1 MAVVNILLLILQ
13 GLLGAAFTGSG
24 TSKLLPGDN
33 PSKQGYA
40 KVRLP
45 MWWLTPIGLTE
56 IVAGISLFV
65 GFFVSLFA
73 VLGTV
78 LAVCTMA
85 GAVLAHVV
93 RDKKFE
99 GYPALVLLVLSSMVL
114 WRHWPELVRLVGIL

>member
-1 MAVVNILLLILQ
+1 MNIVLLILQ
-13 GLLGAAFTGSG
+13 GLLGAAFTASG
-24 TSKLLPGDN
+24 TLKLLPGDN

-56 IVAGISLFV
+56 VVAGLSLFA
-65 GFFVSLFA
+65 GFFVPSVA
-73 VLGTV
+73 VLGAV

-93 RDKKFE
+93 QDKKFA
-99 GYPALVLLVLSSMVL
+99 GYPALVLLILSGLVL
-114 WRHWPELVRLVGIL
+114 WRHWPELVSLVGIL

>member
-1 MAVVNILLLILQ
+1 MNILLLILQ
-13 GLLGAAFTGSG
+13 GLLGVAFTGSG

-56 IVAGISLFV
+56 VVAGLSLFV
-65 GFFVSLFA
+65 GFFVPFFA
-73 VLGTV
+73 LLGAV

-93 RDKKFE
+93 RDRKFE
-99 GYPALVLLVLSSMVL
+99 GYAALVLLVISSIVL
-114 WRHWPELVRLVGIL
+114 WRHWPELLRLVGIL